1 MLHRLTA
8 DNAVLL
14 HQLQYARCGRAAHL
28 ERVFQILLEYIA
40 LFFVYD
46 QVMDDHRLHAG
57 HIRCIRSLFGHTR
70 HLPPKQIMQHADFCT
85 DAVVRVSAAFIMVTA
100 IHC

>member
-1 MLHRLTA
+1 M
-8 DNAVLL
+8 LL

-28 ERVFQILLEYIA
+28 EHVFQILLEYIA
-40 LFFVYD
+40 LLFVYD

-70 HLPPKQIMQHADFCT
+70 HLPPKQIMQHTDFCT
-85 DAVVRVSAAFIMVTA
+85 DAVVRVTAAFIMVTA